1 MSDYTP
7 NNSPS
12 SYRLPLA
19 SFTAFML
26 PGSAPAHNLGLEG
39 ARGKATG
46 ITIHVHFPMPLVG
59 AYVAPNSECLSASA
73 ERVRLLPPVRLLAAA
88 RPAA

>member
-19 SFTAFML
+19 SLTAFML
-26 PGSAPAHNLGLEG
+26 PDSAPAHNLDLEG
-39 ARGKATG
+39 ARAKATG
-46 ITIHVHFPMPLVG
+46 SSIYVQLSMPLVG
-59 AYVAPNSECLSASA
+59 VYVVTNSECPLGQ
-73 ERVRLLPPVRLLAAA
+73 R
-88 RPAA
+88 